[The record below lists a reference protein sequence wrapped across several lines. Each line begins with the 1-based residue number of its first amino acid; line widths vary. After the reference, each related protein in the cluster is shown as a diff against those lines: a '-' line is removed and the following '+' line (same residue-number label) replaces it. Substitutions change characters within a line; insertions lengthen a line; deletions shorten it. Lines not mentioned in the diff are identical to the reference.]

1 MLDEVTKVE
10 FRGKTYA
17 QQHGNPFDRGSAD
30 SYYDRPRNPH
40 KYPFGTYNGD
50 PVMLSE
56 GSADYEAYMA
66 GYDFN
71 EECGD
76 KKDWG

>member
-10 FRGKTYA
+10 FRGKTYL
-17 QQHGNPFDRGSAD
+17 QKHGNPFDRGSAD
-30 SYYDRPRNPH
+30 SYYGRPRDPH

-50 PVMLSE
+50 PVMLRE
-56 GSADYEAYMA
+56 GSADYESYMA

-76 KKDWG
+76 KKEW